1 MNENLI
7 YVLAK
12 VDFGSITESRFK
24 DRADAVQEA
33 LRKDYPIVNKNN
45 ILTKI
50 QFDFNQ
56 SNEHKIQQSNER
68 IINLCSSN
76 REWGVRITQNFLML
90 QTKRYDGFE
99 KFIKRMQAILAV
111 VEKEFELYHS
121 AFVGIRF
128 VNKYE
133 YNGDDDFKDV
143 FRRRDFI
150 QPDLHFENS
159 LKGGSNLQAHYLVG
173 FNNLKINS
181 GVMVDGLKVAADF
194 TDLPNDL
201 GIQGDEISEGVWAH
215 LDIDCF
221 YNEPDV
227 LNDFSVEDI
236 TEKYGALRKLA
247 NNAYAQIIFSKYPEL
262 S

>member
-12 VDFGSITESRFK
+12 VDFGRITESRFK
-24 DRADAVQEA
+24 DRSDAVQEA
-33 LRKDYPIVNKNN
+33 LRKDYPIVNENN
-45 ILTKI
+45 ILTTI
-50 QFDFNQ
+50 QFDFNK
-56 SNEHKIQQSNER
+56 SNEHKINQSNER

-76 REWGVRITQNFLML
+76 RDWGIRITQNFLML
-90 QTKRYDGFE
+90 QTKRYDGFD
-99 KFIKRMQAILAV
+99 KFINRMRAILTV
-111 VEKEFELYHS
+111 IEKEFELYHS

-128 VNKYE
+128 VNKFQ

-150 QPDLHFENS
+150 QPELHFDNS
-159 LKGGSNLQAHYLVG
+159 LKAGSNLNAHYFAG

-181 GVMVDGLKVAADF
+181 GIMIDGPKVAGEF
-194 TDLPNDL
+194 TDLPSDL
-201 GIQGDEISEGVWAH
+201 GIQSDEILEGVWAH

-236 TEKYGALRKLA
+236 TEKYSALRKLA
-247 NNAYAQIIFSKYPEL
+247 NEAYVQIIFAKIPEL